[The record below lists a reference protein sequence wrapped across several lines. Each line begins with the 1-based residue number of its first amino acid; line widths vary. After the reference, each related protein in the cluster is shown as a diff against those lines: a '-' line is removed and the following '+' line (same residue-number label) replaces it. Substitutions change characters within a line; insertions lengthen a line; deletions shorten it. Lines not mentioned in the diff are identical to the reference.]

1 MSFEKDKYILE
12 FENAKNIDNA
22 IVLCENI
29 IKDITELDNIVVF
42 VNRDDILY
50 SPSLDI
56 EFSVLNNINGIVIE
70 AFMTKRVHT
79 IEEATNSFLY
89 NKNIDN
95 ILDIEIDNIT
105 VIPITNK
112 DGSILAIVEVYFDND
127 NYLEDIK
134 IFISSIEETL
144 IDIYNKGSKIIEAKP
159 KVLLVDDSYIILKF
173 LASILKKYD
182 YDIDIVTA
190 RSGIEA
196 VGKFKYDDISI
207 IIMDDMMIGMS
218 GHKAI
223 EKIREIEIESNRDPI
238 PIIGITSDTTKEAKE
253 RFISSGA
260 NLVLYKPIEQSKVID
275 AMKFFMIF

>member
-1 MSFEKDKYILE
+1 MSFEKDKYISE
-12 FENAKNIDNA
+12 FEDVKDIDNA

-95 ILDIEIDNIT
+95 ILDVKIDNIT

-134 IFISSIEETL
+134 IFISLIEETL
-144 IDIYNKGSKIIEAKP
+144 RDIYNKEPKNIEFKP
-159 KVLLVDDSYIILKF
+159 KVLLVDDSYIMLKF
-173 LASILKKYD
+173 LSSILKK

-190 RSGIEA
+190 RSAIEA
-196 VGKFKYDDISI
+196 IGKFKYDDISVI
-207 IIMDDMMIGMS
+207 FMDDIMIGMS
-218 GHKAI
+218 GHEAI

-238 PIIGITSDTTKEAKE
+238 PIFGITSDTTKEAQEK
-253 RFISSGA
+253 FISSGA
-260 NLVLYKPIEQSKVID
+260 NLVLYKPIEQTKVID

>member
-144 IDIYNKGSKIIEAKP
+144 IDIYNKESKIIEAKP